1 MKEGLMGRRTMK
13 TEEHAAGHSISI
25 VFAICLDFNE
35 PPRESEW
42 RRRSRDGKCCQQR
55 GSFTLTKSN
64 NS

>member
-1 MKEGLMGRRTMK
+1 MKVGLGRTMK
-13 TEEHAAGHSISI
+13 MEHAVGHSISI

-35 PPRESEW
+35 PPRESE